1 MTKLTT
7 ASNSLATSKWR
18 WWTRTPLARARM
30 DDDALGQTSASDE
43 VVLFKA
49 GWIIVDVRI
58 YKIICH
64 LFFV

>member
-1 MTKLTT
+1 M
-7 ASNSLATSKWR
+7 
-18 WWTRTPLARARM
+18 ARARM

-58 YKIICH
+58 IVDVHKIICH
-64 LFFV
+64 VGVRAL